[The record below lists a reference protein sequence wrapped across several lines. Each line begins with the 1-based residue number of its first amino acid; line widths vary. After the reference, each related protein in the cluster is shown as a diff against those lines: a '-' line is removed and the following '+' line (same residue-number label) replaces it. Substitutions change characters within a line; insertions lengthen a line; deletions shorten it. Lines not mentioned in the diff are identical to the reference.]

1 MEDCDRGHDCDKNHS
16 CEKNKNSPTVPTR
29 LLEVTRSKEI
39 IRVVELGEHRE
50 HYLALSH
57 CWGLSHRI
65 TTTKENIVKH
75 REGIPISQLPATF
88 KQAISIAWGLDIR
101 YLWIDSLCIIQDDFS
116 DWEREASRMGNVYA
130 YAYLTISAL
139 SSADDSTG
147 CFRNGSDIKV
157 VSTLIPH
164 ISCDSW
170 TTGLTAIPLAAG
182 LIINNRVNAVDVRMF
197 REMATRGDIYV
208 TCEWMPP
215 SLIDSPRDYLVG
227 RFGRKVAPFEHEPL
241 NKRAWTL
248 QERLLSPRTLHYGS
262 QEMYWECQ
270 HCVLCED
277 GAVLTREF
285 PTLGKVLASRSPP
298 SGEKKPATDWWH
310 RLVEEYTGRNLT
322 RDQDKLPALSGLA
335 NLMAAKTGDG
345 YAAGLWKRD
354 VIEDLF
360 WSIEIVEPSHHC
372 DDPAHDAM
380 MPPATKASVKH
391 PTQYRAPS
399 WSWASL
405 DGKVKYYHL
414 NQACIQARCLDIQ
427 VSPSGKDKFGRVQL
441 GWMIIEVRSLSS
453 IASPWLRSS
462 PLRARFI
469 SSIS

>member
-1 MEDCDRGHDCDKNHS
+1 
-16 CEKNKNSPTVPTR
+16 
-29 LLEVTRSKEI
+29 
-39 IRVVELGEHRE
+39 
-50 HYLALSH
+50 
-57 CWGLSHRI
+57 
-65 TTTKENIVKH
+65 
-75 REGIPISQLPATF
+75 
-88 KQAISIAWGLDIR
+88 
-101 YLWIDSLCIIQDDFS
+101 
-116 DWEREASRMGNVYA
+116 
-130 YAYLTISAL
+130 
-139 SSADDSTG
+139 
-147 CFRNGSDIKV
+147 
-157 VSTLIPH
+157 
-164 ISCDSW
+164 
-170 TTGLTAIPLAAG
+170 
-182 LIINNRVNAVDVRMF
+182 
-197 REMATRGDIYV
+197 
-208 TCEWMPP
+208 
-215 SLIDSPRDYLVG
+215 
-227 RFGRKVAPFEHEPL
+227 
-241 NKRAWTL
+241 
-248 QERLLSPRTLHYGS
+248 
-262 QEMYWECQ
+262 MYWECQ

-285 PTLGKVLASRSPP
+285 PTLSKLLASRSPP

-335 NLMAAKTGDG
+335 NLMTAKTGDG

-391 PTQYRAPS
+391 PIQYRAPS

-427 VSPSGKDKFGRVQL
+427 VSPLGKDKFGRVQL